1 MVVGQI
7 VFCPRKTG
15 SASIS
20 RSWARSSGSPTIHTH
35 DLKYL
40 VVTDIKGSMFLKYVQ
55 DNFNKNLSFV
65 NDLDDQHIEY
75 TIIPRGDLDGI
86 FKFFESFKIVTSIRH
101 PLPRRISQFVQDLTL
116 DQVNA
121 VIDSTKTKFG
131 IVVPKIDTKKP
142 IAAADLCK
150 TLRMMGIGNDC
161 VVLMDAH
168 TYLKT
173 SKTLLTLQ
181 QVSEIFQKRY
191 ITNDTREF
199 SEFFD
204 CMYEFVM
211 PDFNF
216 TDLLSYGHAEQRYT
230 LFGKHVHHELFKL
243 EDLSD
248 PGVFEVF
255 KEFTGVSELSRDH
268 KSGEGVSICIQPSSV
283 IKEFIGNKFKGIPL
297 SKKGSLEYNIAKGFG
312 YY

>member
-121 VIDSTKTKFG
+121 VIDSTKT
-131 IVVPKIDTKKP
+131 
-142 IAAADLCK
+142 
-150 TLRMMGIGNDC
+150 
-161 VVLMDAH
+161 
-168 TYLKT
+168 

-283 IKEFIGNKFKGIPL
+283 IKEFIVNKFKGIPL